1 LLARGK
7 EREKLNYGI
16 YVLNV
21 SITNDTEGELY
32 TLEIKNT
39 TPPPKEEE
47 DKKKAKTVSHFASYT
62 TTLSG
67 RGLSKP
73 LTVRLRKYSPELG
86 VVKLTARVLGRL
98 FRKHMDQ
105 LVSLPGEEEEEK
117 EKEGAAS
124 GKR

>member
-1 LLARGK
+1 M
-7 EREKLNYGI
+7 
-16 YVLNV
+16 LNV

-39 TPPPKEEE
+39 TPPPEEE
-47 DKKKAKTVSHFASYT
+47 DDKKKAKAAASANFASYT
-62 TTLSG
+62 ATLSG

-73 LTVRLRKYSPELG
+73 LTVRLCKYNRELG

-98 FRKHMDQ
+98 FRKHIDQ

-117 EKEGAAS
+117 EKEKTKKGAAS